1 MRGPA
6 TSSKGTKRLEYNTG
20 RRVDEQQKR
29 KRPTKKARVRR
40 LGKAKALQGRQLY
53 VTGECRT
60 HAEVAETLGCH
71 ASSVSMTAAAEDWGR
86 LRDEHRARI
95 EKRALRDSEKAMAKA
110 ITRTTKTAWAA
121 AALAVQSLARRLERG
136 ELVPRPS
143 EVESITRTALALSG
157 HVVDDGRELDELE
170 KLSLLEITERSIRQI
185 EQGLGAS

>member
-1 MRGPA
+1 MDEKQKPKKPA
-6 TSSKGTKRLEYNTG
+6 
-20 RRVDEQQKR
+20 
-29 KRPTKKARVRR
+29 KKRVRR

-60 HAEVAETLGCH
+60 YAEVAEVLGCYP
-71 ASSVSMTAAAEDWGR
+71 SSVGITAAAEEWTR

-170 KLSLLEITERSIRQI
+170 KLSLLEITERSIKQI